1 MLRFFIAQWNFFL
14 VKILKLLMVLKSSF
28 ARIYVPLHNNLPFFL
43 MENILLV
50 IVCLFMGIAMQKV
63 ASFPKNGY
71 LALNQYVINVALPA
85 LALYY
90 IPKITIS
97 TNLLYPLL
105 VAWIGFGLSF
115 LFFYSIGKKFNWSN
129 KLIGCLVLTAGLG
142 NTSFV
147 GFPIIQAIY
156 GDEGIKTA
164 IIVDQPGTFV
174 VMTTLGVLTAGFFS
188 RGENNS
194 KEILKKILFF
204 PPFIAF
210 AIGCLMNFLSIDFID
225 NFQFVFQKL
234 GATITPVALVGV
246 GLQLKIDKKSKHWRF
261 LALGLFFKLML
272 TPLFFLVLYKII
284 LKGNSLAVDVSIM
297 EAAMAPMITGAIL
310 ASNYGLKPKLSSMMV
325 GVGIPLSFVTLVFW
339 YYVLKFV

>member
-1 MLRFFIAQWNFFL
+1 
-14 VKILKLLMVLKSSF
+14 
-28 ARIYVPLHNNLPFFL
+28 

-50 IVCLFMGIAMQKV
+50 FVCLCMGIGMQKV
-63 ASFPKNGY
+63 SSFPKNGY
-71 LALNQYVINVALPA
+71 IALNQYIINIALPA

-90 IPKITIS
+90 IPKIAIS
-97 TNLLYPLL
+97 ANLLYPLAI
-105 VAWIGFGLSF
+105 AWVGFGLSF
-115 LFFYSIGKKFNWSN
+115 LFFYLIGKKLNWSN
-129 KLIGCLVLTAGLG
+129 KLIGCLILTAGLG

-156 GDEGIKTA
+156 GEEGIKTA

-188 RGENNS
+188 RGENNGMDM
-194 KEILKKILFF
+194 IKKILLF

-210 AIGCLMNFLSIDFID
+210 AFSCLMNFLKLDFTD
-225 NFQFVFQKL
+225 SFQYVFKNL

-246 GLQLKIDKKSKHWRF
+246 GLQLKIDVKSKHWRF
-261 LALGLFFKLML
+261 LALGLFFKLMV
-272 TPLFFLVLYKII
+272 TPLFFFVVYKII
-284 LKGNSLAVDVSIM
+284 LGGNSLAIDVSIM

-325 GVGIPLSFVTLVFW
+325 GVGIPLSFITLLFW
-339 YYVLKFV
+339 YFILKFI